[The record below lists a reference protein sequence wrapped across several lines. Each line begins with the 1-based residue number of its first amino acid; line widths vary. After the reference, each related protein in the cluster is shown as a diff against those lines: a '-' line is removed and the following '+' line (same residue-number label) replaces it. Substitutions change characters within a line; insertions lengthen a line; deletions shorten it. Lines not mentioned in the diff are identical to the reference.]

1 MGALKVEKRE
11 HGQFAIVNA
20 DISDVETGKWG
31 EEYVSLSGYCGPYKP
46 EMFAA
51 APELLE
57 ALRTIDVLSGANSS
71 VGRIA
76 RAAIAKAKGVTNP

>member
-1 MGALKVEKRE
+1 MLKQE
-11 HGQFAIVNA
+11 N
-20 DISDVETGKWG
+20 GKTNT
-31 EEYVSLSGYCGPYKP
+31 SHCLGYCGPYKP
-46 EMFAA
+46 ELFAA

-57 ALRTIDVLSGANSS
+57 ALRTIDVLSDANSS